1 MRELNESQKK
11 IIESKEYPFSQ
22 DEAFNL
28 ISEFLDENDSISRLE
43 TLSEKSLSVQI
54 KDGNMNF
61 GFYDPNSYV
70 QSTTILIKNE
80 KGGNDYYILSDQD
93 ILKAAVRYFIPKVVQ
108 GAESTI
114 NAIAAK
120 ELNDIDYRGRGK
132 FTEIQIADH
141 NVRVF
146 VMGKSHHQ
154 DGQKCYY
161 ITDFNEDIHEKNLR
175 NYFQENISVSEFDY
189 YIDSKV
195 EVNPLHSDELD
206 AFNSINKK
214 KLIVNNSINKKKK
227 STVKP

>member
-1 MRELNESQKK
+1 MRVLNESQKK

-28 ISEFLDENDSISRLE
+28 ISEFLDENDTISRLE

-54 KDGNMNF
+54 KDEKMNF

-70 QSTTILIKNE
+70 QSTSIVIMNN
-80 KGGNDYYILSDQD
+80 KGGNDYYILSDED

-114 NAIAAK
+114 NAIATN
-120 ELNDIDYRGRGK
+120 ELMDIDYRGRGK

-161 ITDFNEDIHEKNLR
+161 ITDFDEDVHEENLR
-175 NYFQENISVSEFDY
+175 KYFQENSSVSEFNY
-189 YIDSKV
+189 YLDSKN
-195 EVNPLHSDELD
+195 EIEPLHSDELD
-206 AFNSINKK
+206 TFNSINKK
-214 KLIVNNSINKKKK
+214 KKLTI
-227 STVKP
+227 KP